1 MEYLIYVLIFFGI
14 VGLLMLGFGLK
25 EAREAE
31 QSNPVAK
38 LKRMREQRGSLMS
51 MGLDDELEEELSRKF
66 ARDQEALAALSKGQ
80 KKRSKVF
87 SSLDGVTSQVS
98 ILNRLDVQLEQ
109 INSFWR
115 ASELL
120 AATVGAGFVLL
131 SVFYFLGWRWFAFV
145 PALAIF
151 PLPWAYV
158 KMAKARYYRRF
169 DEQLSDI
176 LRLMSNS
183 LRAGFSFLQAVEMV
197 AREAPFPVSGEFSTV
212 TREIALGVSITQALD
227 NLAARIKSADLD
239 LMVTAVNIQR
249 ETGGALAEIL
259 DIIAEVI
266 EQRMTIRGEIRTL
279 TAQGRITGA
288 VLGMLPVGL
297 GLMIHLASR
306 LAAPNDPS
314 FVQPLFQD
322 SRGHVMVGMALGMQ
336 AIGMAWIMKI
346 VSIKV

>member
-14 VGLLMLGFGLK
+14 VGALMLGFGLK

-31 QSNPVAK
+31 GDNPVAK
-38 LKRMREQRGSLMS
+38 LKRIREQRGSMMT
-51 MGLDDELEEELSRKF
+51 MGLDDELEDELARKF
-66 ARDQEALAALSKGQ
+66 ARDQEALAAAAKGQ
-80 KKRSKVF
+80 KKRSQVF

-98 ILNRLDVQLEQ
+98 ILNSLDVQLEQ

-120 AATVGAGFVLL
+120 VATVGAGFVAL
-131 SVFYFLGWRWFAFV
+131 SIGYFLGWRWFAFI
-145 PALAIF
+145 PALACL
-151 PLPWAYV
+151 PLPWLYV
-158 KMAKARYYRRF
+158 KMAKARYYRKF

-176 LRLMSNS
+176 LRLQSNS

-197 AREAPFPVSGEFSTV
+197 AREAPFPISGEFSTV

-227 NLAARIKSADLD
+227 NLAARIRSADLD

-259 DIIAEVI
+259 DIIAGVI

-288 VLGMLPVGL
+288 VLGMLPIGL
-297 GLMIHLASR
+297 GVMIHIASKI
-306 LAAPNDPS
+306 AAPYDPS
-314 FVQPLFQD
+314 FIQPLLDD
-322 SRGHVMVGMALGMQ
+322 SRGHVMVGMALAMQ
-336 AIGMAWIMKI
+336 ALGMAWIMKI